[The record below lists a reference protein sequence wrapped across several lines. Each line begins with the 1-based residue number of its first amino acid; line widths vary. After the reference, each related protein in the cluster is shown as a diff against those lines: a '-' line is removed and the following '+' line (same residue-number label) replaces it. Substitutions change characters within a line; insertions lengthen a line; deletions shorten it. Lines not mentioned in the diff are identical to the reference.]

1 MESENQQLQKRLN
14 SVQAQISFLG
24 MEKERIE
31 KEKKTIDE
39 ELKKLGL
46 KDKDEL
52 KRMLDDKE
60 KTLALTK
67 EKFEVAL
74 KKLEEKTTD
83 LETKVKAN

>member
-14 SVQAQISFLG
+14 SVQAQINFLG
-24 MEKERIE
+24 MEKERID
-31 KEKKTIDE
+31 KEKKIIDE

-52 KRMLDDKE
+52 KLMLDDKE